1 MARGLT
7 LRFQRRADTVPH
19 VRGLVGR
26 ELSRHGAD
34 AEVVDRLVLA
44 SAEACNNAIM
54 HSASATYMVTVDI
67 DTSTCT
73 ITVSDDGRGFDV
85 PERPMMPEPD
95 AVGRRGLALMGAL
108 VEDVKVSSS
117 TDGTIVVLRHTLS
130 TNGQTNGQ
138 VAYLS

>member
-1 MARGLT
+1 M
-7 LRFQRRADTVPH
+7 RFQRRADTVPH

-34 AEVVDRLVLA
+34 ADVVDRLVLA

-54 HSASATYMVTVDI
+54 HSASSTYMVSVDI

-73 ITVSDDGRGFDV
+73 ITISDEGHGFSV

-108 VEDVKVSSS
+108 VDDVKVSSS
-117 TDGTIVVLRHTLS
+117 AAGTTVVLRHALS
-130 TNGQTNGQ
+130 SNGKS
-138 VAYLS
+138 AHPAM